1 MLCASTRLI
10 FVLLAVNPA
19 STGLSKIF
27 NRRFQFLRLA
37 AEPAYIG
44 LPTSSRGAAPDFKTG
59 PVYDSI
65 LFPTSNIS
73 SPYAHQLSRPADRE
87 ASCKARKS
95 SGRVGFSTFPSSQ
108 LPLFL
113 AGIVRSWLIY
123 HHWIIITERI
133 FYLAVVVV
141 LN

>member
-37 AEPAYIG
+37 AELAYIG
-44 LPTSSRGAAPDFKTG
+44 LPASSRGAAPNFKTG

-87 ASCKARKS
+87 ASCKARESRGKA
-95 SGRVGFSTFPSSQ
+95 GFSVFSS
-108 LPLFL
+108 LF
-113 AGIVRSWLIY
+113 A
-123 HHWIIITERI
+123 
-133 FYLAVVVV
+133 
-141 LN
+141 

>member
-10 FVLLAVNPA
+10 FGLPAVNPA

-44 LPTSSRGAAPDFKTG
+44 LPAGSRGAAPNFETG

-87 ASCKARKS
+87 ASVR
-95 SGRVGFSTFPSSQ
+95 PEN
-108 LPLFL
+108 L
-113 AGIVRSWLIY
+113 AGKPVFQPFRQANSHCSWLG
-123 HHWIIITERI
+123 
-133 FYLAVVVV
+133 L
-141 LN
+141 